1 MGYVLSADG
10 ISANSEKVDTVKNWP
25 VPTSAKEL
33 HSYLG
38 LASYYHCF
46 IPKFAAIAKCLH
58 SLVGPTNV
66 KRTTMKEHEAVAA
79 DSDKKFNWTSEHQG
93 AFDLLKTHLMSAPVL
108 GYPDF
113 SRPFDLET
121 DASMQGLGAVLSQRD
136 ENDKSRVIAY
146 ARRSLQPNE
155 KKMRNYSSAKLELLA
170 LKWAVTE
177 KFKDYLLGSW
187 FTVYTNNNPLA
198 YVKGSKLGVAQIRW
212 LSELA
217 LFDFNIKYR
226 TDKLN
231 QAADTLSC
239 CPKSSLDMSSD
250 RGSEESEEY
259 ETISYEV
266 ISDDLTE
273 LIDGIKIPIELKK
286 EIQRSIHEEPQR
298 ESDNIHST
306 CAMVDVP
313 SKVSPEMMRQ
323 AQEEDLEIGKV
334 RCYVMLARKPS
345 LAQIRKLK
353 SKIVCRYLQ
362 QFDWLVF
369 IKGVLHK
376 IFEENGSKY
385 HQLILPIEYQAR
397 AMAMLHDDNGHQGVE
412 WTVALI

>member
-1 MGYVLSADG
+1 
-10 ISANSEKVDTVKNWP
+10 
-25 VPTSAKEL
+25 
-33 HSYLG
+33 
-38 LASYYHCF
+38 
-46 IPKFAAIAKCLH
+46 
-58 SLVGPTNV
+58 
-66 KRTTMKEHEAVAA
+66 MKEPEAVAT
-79 DSDKKFNWTSEHQG
+79 DSDRKFNWTSEHQG

-136 ENDKSRVIAY
+136 ENGKSRVIAY
-146 ARRSLQPNE
+146 ASRSLQPNE
-155 KKMRNYSSAKLELLA
+155 KTMRNYSSAKLELLA
-170 LKWAVTE
+170 LKWAVTK
-177 KFKDYLLGSW
+177 KFKDYLLGSR
-187 FTVYTNNNPLA
+187 FTVYTDNNPLA
-198 YVKGSKLGVAQIRW
+198 YVKGSKLGAAQIRW

-217 LFDFNIKYR
+217 LFDFDIKYR
-226 TDKLN
+226 TGKSN
-231 QAADTLSC
+231 QAADALSH

-298 ESDNIHST
+298 ESDNIQGTS
-306 CAMVDVP
+306 AMVDVL

-353 SKIVCRYLQ
+353 SKIVCRYLR

-369 IKGVLHK
+369 IKGVLHR
-376 IFEENGSKY
+376 IYEENGSKY
-385 HQLILPIEYQAR
+385 HQLILPIEYQAQ
-397 AMAMLHDDNGHQGVE
+397 AMAMLHDENGHQGVE